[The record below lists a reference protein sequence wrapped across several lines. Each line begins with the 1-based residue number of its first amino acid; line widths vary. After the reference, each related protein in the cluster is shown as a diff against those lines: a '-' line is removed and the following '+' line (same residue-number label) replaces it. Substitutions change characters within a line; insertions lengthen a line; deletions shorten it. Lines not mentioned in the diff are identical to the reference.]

1 MRERGENPPAPKTC
15 FFLYRTFRGG
25 GCSEISGSVA
35 WKRGNPSSVLY
46 SPRTRSLY
54 GPSWVPRTCDRVKKW
69 IQKSRGRR
77 NIRRSSRFF
86 KNGGGFFAGPGRDAS
101 RWRRHVQSKP
111 RSSHVRV
118 ARVQL
123 KKGRFRTIVNFT
135 NASSFPQKKPHK
147 NVANFEEKKEGK
159 KGCSKIKCFWLQLS
173 QKTPWN
179 AVRSVK
185 WLQNNHLD

>member
-46 SPRTRSLY
+46 SLRTRSLY

-147 NVANFEEKKEGK
+147 KLCKSNLKFWRKKK
-159 KGCSKIKCFWLQLS
+159 HQQNQAFQPQQS
-173 QKTPWN
+173 QKKSQNP
-179 AVRSVK
+179 VRTVIFGCFSE
-185 WLQNNHLD
+185 